1 MQIKNPSTG
10 SPSDTQKSQIV
21 ALGFAT
27 SKRVTREWMPY
38 LSDGELRLVLFLL
51 TQTLERGNRSG
62 HYHEVNLLDGFPVNE
77 DGTCWGKGTGLSRSI
92 LYRSMK
98 TAVSRGLIQKQQGRT
113 GGWHFTINT
122 DWNPTGVTV
131 EAEGNIVSLK
141 FATQPKKASRKPSLR
156 AQMGAETAPDEEN
169 CSVKS
174 TLAECQIDTH
184 TNNNLYQDE
193 HSSSTTFQMVAEAA
207 PRRSFQE
214 ENLENSTEAVSQNGP
229 RATRRPRASATPVTA
244 ELPSGSNKSSQRG
257 STKADS
263 KTSPEKAWK
272 DAWKEAHS
280 SKAILETRLPAPWTN
295 IDRAKIATVAR
306 KWDEKAY
313 GPFADFIMFTV
324 CNWKTI
330 MRKHFAWMKE
340 DRPAPSQPEVGFLCA
355 AQFLPKIIEAFCDA
369 ETLKWVGLDPRV
381 GREIEWQMENGL
393 TREAAILKVAQMHM
407 EEADRKQRAADIATA
422 KRHLAM
428 AELVL
433 DRSRKEVATREKYR
447 PGAQPAKPAQ
457 ESFAPATD
465 RDPNAPIIAEQADF
479 SAWDLN

>member
-1 MQIKNPSTG
+1 MRTENPVSG
-10 SPSDTQKSQIV
+10 PPSDTQKSANM
-21 ALGFAT
+21 ALYHET
-27 SKRVTREWMPY
+27 SERFFREWMPH
-38 LSDGELRLVLFLL
+38 LTEGEMKLVGFVL
-51 TQTLERGNRSG
+51 TQTLGRGNADG
-62 HYHEVNLLDGFPVNE
+62 HYYEDQLINGIEKKDGS
-77 DGTCWGKGTGLSRSI
+77 GSWGAGTGLGRACF
-92 LYRSMK
+92 YRSLK
-98 TAVSRGLIQKQQGRT
+98 TVVERGLLIKKTNRHA
-113 GGWHFTINT
+113 GWILSINPS
-122 DWNPTGVTV
+122 WNPVGINIVPM
-131 EAEGNIVSLK
+131 EGNVVGLK
-141 FATQPKKASRKPSLR
+141 IPKQTKKQP
-156 AQMGAETAPDEEN
+156 APKSDFVDLDEEIVGLN
-169 CSVKS
+169 LIPEQS
-174 TLAECQIDTH
+174 QIDTH
-184 TNNNLYQDE
+184 SRNNSFQDQP
-193 HSSSTTFQMVAEAA
+193 SSSTTFQMVAEAA

-355 AQFLPKIIEAFCDA
+355 APFLPKIIEAFCDA